1 MADFKESMK
10 LLTFLEYSNQDWK
23 LLHQNKN
30 EDGLTFYGIYEK
42 WNKDWK
48 GWEIVKKQ
56 LKITSDIKTA
66 SMVLAKNLEL
76 RDLAYERIKNNYW
89 DRAKL
94 DFVHSQ
100 KIADEIFLFGFNVDM
115 KIAIKKAQ
123 KTIGFTKENQDGIV
137 GNMTLKALNN
147 FDVNIFDIQFD
158 KEEMEYYDVVIKA
171 KPYLAPNKNGWYNR
185 ALFAFNK
192 QFEDTLIA

>member
-42 WNKDWK
+42 YNKDWR
-48 GWEIVKKQ
+48 GWSIIKDQ
-56 LKITSDIKTA
+56 LKITPDIKTA
-66 SMVLAKNLEL
+66 SRALAKNKILEN
-76 RDLAYERIKNNYW
+76 LALERIKSNYW
-89 DRAKL
+89 DKAKL
-94 DFVHSQ
+94 DFINSQ

-137 GNMTLKALNN
+137 GNMTIKALNS
-147 FDVNIFDIQFD
+147 FDVNIFDIEFD
-158 KEEMEYYDVVIKA
+158 KEEMKYYDAIIKA
-171 KPYLAPNKNGWYNR
+171 KPYLAPNKNGWYNM
-185 ALFAFNK
+185 ALFAFS
-192 QFEDTLIA
+192 QLSQDTLIA

>member
-1 MADFKESMK
+1 MANFKESMK

-48 GWEIVKKQ
+48 GWDIVKNQ
-56 LKITSDIKTA
+56 LKITPDIKTA
-66 SMVLAKNLEL
+66 SRALAKNKELEN
-76 RDLAYERIKNNYW
+76 LAFERIKTKYW
-89 DRAKL
+89 DGAKL
-94 DFVHSQ
+94 DFVYSQ

-115 KIAIKKAQ
+115 PIAIKKAQ
-123 KTIGFTKENQDGIV
+123 KLVGVCQDGIV

-147 FDVNIFDIQFD
+147 FDVNVFDIEFD
-158 KEEMEYYDVVIKA
+158 KEEIKYYDAIIKD
-171 KPYLAPNKNGWYNR
+171 KPYLAPNETGWYAR
-185 ALFAFNK
+185 ALFAFNT
-192 QFEDTLIA
+192 QPVDTLIA

>member
-42 WNKDWK
+42 YNKDWR
-48 GWEIVKKQ
+48 GWSIIKDQ
-56 LKITSDIKTA
+56 LKITPDIKTA
-66 SMVLAKNLEL
+66 SRALAKNKILEN
-76 RDLAYERIKNNYW
+76 LALERIKSNYW
-89 DRAKL
+89 DKAKL
-94 DFVHSQ
+94 DFINSQ

-137 GNMTLKALNN
+137 GNMTIKALNS
-147 FDVNIFDIQFD
+147 FDVNIFDIEFD
-158 KEEMEYYDVVIKA
+158 KEEMKYYDAIIKA

-185 ALFAFNK
+185 AVFAFS
-192 QFEDTLIA
+192 QLSQDTLIA

>member
-1 MADFKESMK
+1 MANFKESMK

-30 EDGLTFYGIYEK
+30 EEGFTFYGIYEK

-48 GWEIVKKQ
+48 GWEIVKNQ
-56 LKITSDIKTA
+56 LKITPDIKTA
-66 SMVLAKNLEL
+66 SRVLAKNKDLEN
-76 RDLAYERIKNNYW
+76 LAFERIKTKYW

-115 KIAIKKAQ
+115 PIAIKKAQ
-123 KTIGFTKENQDGIV
+123 KLVGVSQDGIV
-137 GNMTLKALNN
+137 GNMTLKALNS
-147 FDVNIFDIQFD
+147 FDVNIFDIEFD
-158 KEEMEYYDVVIKA
+158 RLEVAHYAAIIKS
-171 KPYLAPNKNGWYNR
+171 KPYLAPNKNGWYAR
-185 ALFAFNK
+185 ALFAFNT
-192 QFEDTLIA
+192 QPVDTLIA

>member
-1 MADFKESMK
+1 MANFKESMK

-56 LKITSDIKTA
+56 LIATPDIKVA
-66 SMVLAKNLEL
+66 SRVLAKNLEL
-76 RDLAYERIKNNYW
+76 KDLAYERIKNNYW
-89 DRAKL
+89 NKAKL

-137 GNMTLKALNN
+137 GKMTLEALNS
-147 FDVNIFDIQFD
+147 FDVNIFDIEFD
-158 KEEMEYYDVVIKA
+158 KEEIKHYDAIIKA
-171 KPYLAPNKNGWYNR
+171 KPYLAPNKNGWYDR
-185 ALFAFNK
+185 ALFAFNA
-192 QFEDTLIA
+192 QSQDTLIA